1 MRRDSEVS
9 MAGSDK
15 VEVDLD
21 DLVDYAKKLG
31 DDSRDVMSRAA
42 GGMTSLSALPM
53 RAFTGPVLTEA
64 SLAQVALVHNATEL
78 SVYLVN
84 LGQAMFNI
92 ASAAQTI
99 ADSYGGSDGSAAVS
113 IDAVR
118 FAFGDPTAARPP
130 GLPTNFP
137 VTTYEDQQN
146 ADDAPAA
153 DTGTWTSAPP
163 VAGPYGVTE
172 YVSTNSATGE
182 RRTMLEWRDPAT
194 GTIVRTTTS
203 SNGSVTVS
211 RTTTTQTGDR
221 TVTRTE
227 TEVRAKP
234 GAKPVTSSQTVE
246 RYQDGGSVRTDYD
259 DEGRKTREQ
268 SDTRNA
274 DGTWTNKTTV
284 YKDGKGQVTGQYH
297 TEAHTPGPKPTDPY
311 ADAAKP
317 MGN

>member
-31 DDSRDVMSRAA
+31 DDSRDVMSQATSA
-42 GGMTSLSALPM
+42 TTSLNELPM

-64 SLAQVALVHNATEL
+64 SLAQVALVHNAGEL
-78 SVYLVN
+78 GIYLAN

-99 ADSYGGSDGSAAVS
+99 SDSYGGSDRSVAVS
-113 IDAVR
+113 IDAVK
-118 FAFGDPTAARPP
+118 FAFGDPTVARPP
-130 GLPTNFP
+130 GLPANFP

-146 ADDAPAA
+146 ADDAPA
-153 DTGTWTSAPP
+153 DDGTWSSSPP
-163 VAGPYGVTE
+163 TAGPYGVTE

-182 RRTMLEWRDPAT
+182 RLRILEWRDPAT
-194 GTIVRTTTS
+194 GAIVRTTTS

-227 TEVRAKP
+227 TEERAKP
-234 GAKPVTSSQTVE
+234 GAKSVTSSQTVE
-246 RYQDGGSVRTDYD
+246 RYQDGGSVHTFYD
-259 DEGRKTREQ
+259 DDGRKTREE

-284 YKDGKGQVTGQYH
+284 YKDGKSQVIEQYH
-297 TEAHTPGPKPTDPY
+297 TEAHTPGPKPNDPY

>member
-1 MRRDSEVS
+1 

-21 DLVDYAKKLG
+21 DLVDYAKHLG

-53 RAFTGPVLTEA
+53 RAFTGAVLTEA

-78 SVYLVN
+78 STYLVN

-113 IDAVR
+113 IDAVK

-130 GLPTNFP
+130 ALPANFP
-137 VTTYEDQQN
+137 VTTYEDQQT
-146 ADDAPAA
+146 ADDAPAGDAPGA
-153 DTGTWTSAPP
+153 DNTTWTSSPP
-163 VAGPYGVTE
+163 VTGPNGVTE
-172 YVSTNSATGE
+172 YVSTNVATGE
-182 RRTMLEWRDPAT
+182 RRTVLEWRDPAT
-194 GTIVRTTTS
+194 GTVVHTVTGS
-203 SNGSVTVS
+203 DGSVTVV

-227 TEVRAKP
+227 TEVRTKP
-234 GAKPVTSSQTVE
+234 DAKPVTSSQTVE
-246 RYQDGGSVRTDYD
+246 RYQDGGSVRTEYN
-259 DEGRKTREQ
+259 DEGSKTREQ
-268 SDTRNA
+268 RDTRNA
-274 DGTWTNKTTV
+274 DGTWTNTTTV
-284 YKDGKGQVTGQYH
+284 YKGGNGQVTERYH

-311 ADAAKP
+311 TDAAKP